1 MKKLSKKF
9 NFMLVGVMVALMPKI
24 ASAASGMT
32 INENAICDLI
42 TNLGGLL
49 KVIRVMAFIGA
60 GFIIAQWAWEF
71 IKAGDVQMDKVKEK
85 GAGLLVGFT
94 LLFMIGVVLSFLMS
108 TAGGK
113 MIGCAATA
121 FNAW

>member
-24 ASAASGMT
+24 ASAAAEMK
-32 INENAICDLI
+32 INDSAICDLI

-49 KVIRVMAFIGA
+49 KVIRIMAFIGA
-60 GFIIAQWAWEF
+60 GFIIAQWAWGF
-71 IKAGDVQMDKVKEK
+71 IQKGDVGMDDVKNK
-85 GAGLLVGFT
+85 GAGMLVGFT
-94 LLFMIGVVLSFLMS
+94 LLFMIGAVLTFLMS

-113 MIGCAATA
+113 MFDCAATA
-121 FNAW
+121 FKAW

>member
-71 IKAGDVQMDKVKEK
+71 IKAGDVDMNKVKDK
-85 GAGLLVGFT
+85 GAGMLVGFT

>member
-9 NFMLVGVMVALMPKI
+9 NFMLVGVMAALMPKI
-24 ASAASGMT
+24 ASAAAEMN

-71 IKAGDVQMDKVKEK
+71 IKAGDVDMNKVKDK
-85 GAGLLVGFT
+85 GAGMLVGFT